1 MIFVTVGTQLPF
13 DRLIKAVDQWAARN
27 NRSDVFAQ
35 IGPENAY
42 RPRHIQWAHFVAAPE
57 CRRWVERADLVV
69 SHAGMGTIISA
80 LELGKP
86 LIVMPRRC
94 DLHEHRND
102 HQSATVARLGAR
114 ASVKVAL
121 DSDSLEKS
129 LDELANLKTTQPIT
143 RSASPQLLH
152 AIRRFINN
160 PGVELPAG
168 ERVLATE

>member
-13 DRLIKAVDQWAARN
+13 DRLIKAVDEWAARN
-27 NRSDVFAQ
+27 DRNDVFAQ

-42 RPRHIQWAHFVAAPE
+42 RPRHIQWTHFVAAPE
-57 CRRWVERADLVV
+57 CRRWVERADVVV

-102 HQSATVARLGAR
+102 HQFATVARLGTR
-114 ASVKVAL
+114 TSVKVAQ
-121 DSDSLEKS
+121 DADSLELGLNELVKS
-129 LDELANLKTTQPIT
+129 KATQPIT
-143 RSASPQLLH
+143 KTASPQLLH
-152 AIRRFINN
+152 TIRQFIN
-160 PGVELPAG
+160 GRGAELPVG
-168 ERVLATE
+168 EQVLATE